1 MRMYLLQE
9 AGTDSCEESRKGPS
23 IKNKT
28 KQNKTKT
35 KTNRFKRDGVALGI
49 FPKRKNV

>member
-9 AGTDSCEESRKGPS
+9 AGADSCEESRKGPS
-23 IKNKT
+23 IKK
-28 KQNKTKT
+28 
-35 KTNRFKRDGVALGI
+35 NRFKRDGVALGI